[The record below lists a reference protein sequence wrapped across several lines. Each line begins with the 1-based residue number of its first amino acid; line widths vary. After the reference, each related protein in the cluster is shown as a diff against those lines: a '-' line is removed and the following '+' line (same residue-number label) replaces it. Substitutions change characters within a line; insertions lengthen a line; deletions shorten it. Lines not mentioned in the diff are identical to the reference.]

1 MIQKQTHILTEQSSG
16 CQRVAASGRPMN
28 KTGPQNGSKKTTF
41 LVLSNFMVGWSW
53 NMLLYT
59 WNLSNIVTSDNLEKN
74 N

>member
-41 LVLSNFMVGWSW
+41 LVLSNFMVCWS
-53 NMLLYT
+53 
-59 WNLSNIVTSDNLEKN
+59 
-74 N
+74 